1 MLSFSEIIRLSL
13 VDFCSDMLQAVERF
27 IKRFGFLGEM
37 EADQV
42 VDVLAEETGT
52 RNSADADVSRQHL
65 TKFEVAFVTKFRNIE
80 QDIIST
86 LRHGMRDADIVQA
99 LQKQVTLFGVF
110 VSELSVIIVAEAQ
123 SGHRRLLQ
131 GSRRTDGQKVVN
143 LFCNVDNLRRSDD
156 ISQTPS
162 RNRIGF

>member
-65 TKFEVAFVTKFRNIE
+65 TKFEVAFVTKFRNNKHLAARCGR
-80 QDIIST
+80 S
-86 LRHGMRDADIVQA
+86 LYHQA
-99 LQKQVTLFGVF
+99 L
-110 VSELSVIIVAEAQ
+110 
-123 SGHRRLLQ
+123 SGTNHAFRCICL
-131 GSRRTDGQKVVN
+131 
-143 LFCNVDNLRRSDD
+143 
-156 ISQTPS
+156 
-162 RNRIGF
+162 

>member
-52 RNSADADVSRQHL
+52 RNSTDADVSRQHL

-80 QDIIST
+80 QDVIST
-86 LRHGMRDADIVQA
+86 LRHGVGDPYIIKPFQE
-99 LQKQVTLFGVF
+99 QITLFGVF
-110 VSELSVIIVAEAQ
+110 VSELSVIIFAEAQ
-123 SGHRRLLQ
+123 PGHRRLLQ
-131 GSRRTDGQKVVN
+131 GSCCTDSQKVVN

-162 RNRIGF
+162 CDRIGF

>member
-42 VDVLAEETGT
+42 VDVLAEETGA
-52 RNSADADVSRQHL
+52 RNSADADISRQHL
-65 TKFEVAFVTKFRNIE
+65 TKFEVAFVTKFRNIK

-110 VSELSVIIVAEAQ
+110 VLKPFIIIVAEAE
-123 SGHRRLLQ
+123 SCNSRLL
-131 GSRRTDGQKVVN
+131 
-143 LFCNVDNLRRSDD
+143 
-156 ISQTPS
+156 
-162 RNRIGF
+162 

>member
-99 LQKQVTLFGVF
+99 LQKKVTLFGVF
-110 VSELSVIIVAEAQ
+110 V
-123 SGHRRLLQ
+123 
-131 GSRRTDGQKVVN
+131 
-143 LFCNVDNLRRSDD
+143 
-156 ISQTPS
+156 P
-162 RNRIGF
+162 

>member
-42 VDVLAEETGT
+42 VDIFAEKAGT
-52 RNSADADVSRQHL
+52 RHSTDTNLFSELFAEI
-65 TKFEVAFVTKFRNIE
+65 KVAFIAEFRDIK

-86 LRHGMRDADIVQA
+86 LRHGMRDADIIQA

-110 VSELSVIIVAEAQ
+110 V
-123 SGHRRLLQ
+123 
-131 GSRRTDGQKVVN
+131 
-143 LFCNVDNLRRSDD
+143 
-156 ISQTPS
+156 P
-162 RNRIGF
+162 

>member
-13 VDFCSDMLQAVERF
+13 VDFCSDMFQAVERF

-42 VDVLAEETGT
+42 VDVLAEETGA
-52 RNSADADVSRQHL
+52 RNSADADISRQHL
-65 TKFEVAFVTKFRNIE
+65 TKFEVAFVTKFRNIK

-110 VSELSVIIVAEAQ
+110 V
-123 SGHRRLLQ
+123 
-131 GSRRTDGQKVVN
+131 
-143 LFCNVDNLRRSDD
+143 
-156 ISQTPS
+156 P
-162 RNRIGF
+162 